1 MLSARRPY
9 PLPVS
14 AGFADSEL
22 GWETT
27 TQTNIGLDLGF
38 FNSRLNVI
46 ANYYNSISTD
56 ILYNAPISAISGF
69 TSSTTNM
76 TDAKIRNRGFD
87 LQVDARLLTRQGKVE
102 CQHEYFDQP

>member
-1 MLSARRPY
+1 M
-9 PLPVS
+9 
-14 AGFADSEL
+14 GNDDADQHRS
-22 GWETT
+22 GPG
-27 TQTNIGLDLGF
+27 I

-87 LQVDARLLTRQGKVE
+87 LQVAPD
-102 CQHEYFDQP
+102 C